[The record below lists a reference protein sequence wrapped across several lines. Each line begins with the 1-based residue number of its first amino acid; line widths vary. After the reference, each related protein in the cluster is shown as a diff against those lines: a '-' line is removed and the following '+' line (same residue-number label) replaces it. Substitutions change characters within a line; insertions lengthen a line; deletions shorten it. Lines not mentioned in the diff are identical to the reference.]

1 MLLLEIVCKFVFKTR
16 HHNPACMTDE
26 RNLWYF
32 EDTDLFE
39 VLCPKKT
46 PYLEDRHEPGVY
58 KKDQMVYLQDQ
69 SSEKIYMVSNGR
81 IKIGTYAPDGK
92 EIVKAILTK
101 GEVFGELALAGE
113 EKRQDF
119 AQAMDNDTHVCSMTI
134 DDLKDL
140 MVENKELSLK
150 ILKIIGFRLRKMER
164 KIESLVFKDARTR
177 IVEFLKEMAE
187 EKGQKVGFEVMI
199 KNHLTHKDIAS
210 LTGTSRQTVTTVMNE
225 LREKNLINFDR
236 RRILIRDLEKLS

>member
-1 MLLLEIVCKFVFKTR
+1 MSS
-16 HHNPACMTDE
+16 E

-46 PYLEDRHEPGVY
+46 PYLEDKHIPGIY
-58 KKDQMVYLQDQ
+58 KKDDFIYFKDQ
-69 SSEKIYMVSNGR
+69 SSENIYMVSSGR
-81 IKIGTYAPDGK
+81 VKIGTYGPDGK
-92 EIVKAILTK
+92 EIVKAILTR

-119 AQAMDNDTHVCSMTI
+119 AQSMDNDTHVCSMTI
-134 DDLKDL
+134 EDLQNL
-140 MVENKELSLK
+140 MVDNKELNLK
-150 ILKIIGFRLRKMER
+150 ILKIVGFRLRKMER

-177 IVEFLKEMAE
+177 IVDFLKEMAE
-187 EKGQKVGFEVMI
+187 EKGQKVGFEMMI

-236 RRILIRDLEKLS
+236 RRILIRDLEKLA

>member
-1 MLLLEIVCKFVFKTR
+1 MS
-16 HHNPACMTDE
+16 AE

-46 PYLEDRHEPGVY
+46 PYMEDKHVPGVY
-58 KKDQMVYLQDQ
+58 KKDDFIYFKDQ
-69 SSEKIYMVSNGR
+69 SSENIYMVSNGR
-81 IKIGTYAPDGK
+81 VKIGTYAPDGK
-92 EIVKAILTK
+92 EIVKAILTR
-101 GEVFGELALAGE
+101 GEIFGEMALAGE

-119 AQAMDNDTHVCSMTI
+119 AQAMDNDTRVCAMTI
-134 DDLKDL
+134 EDLQNL
-140 MVENKELSLK
+140 MLDNKELSFK
-150 ILKIIGFRLRKMER
+150 ILKIVGFRLRKMER

-177 IVEFLKEMAE
+177 IVEFLREMAE
-187 EKGQKVGFEVMI
+187 EKGQKVGFEMMI

-225 LREKNLINFDR
+225 LREKNLITFDR
-236 RRILIRDLEKLS
+236 RRILIRDLEKLA

>member
-1 MLLLEIVCKFVFKTR
+1 MS
-16 HHNPACMTDE
+16 DE

-46 PYLEDRHEPGVY
+46 PYLEDRHIPGIY
-58 KKDQMVYLQDQ
+58 KKDDFIYFKDQ
-69 SSEKIYMVSNGR
+69 SSENIYMVSSGR
-81 IKIGTYAPDGK
+81 VKIGTYGPDGK
-92 EIVKAILTK
+92 EIVKAILTR
-101 GEVFGELALAGE
+101 GEIFGELALAGE

-134 DDLKDL
+134 EDLQNL
-140 MVENKELSLK
+140 MVDNKELNLK
-150 ILKIIGFRLRKMER
+150 ILKIVGFRLRKTER

-177 IVEFLKEMAE
+177 IVDFLKEMAE
-187 EKGQKVGFEVMI
+187 EKGQKVGFEMMI

-236 RRILIRDLEKLS
+236 RRILIRDLDKLA

>member
-1 MLLLEIVCKFVFKTR
+1 MS
-16 HHNPACMTDE
+16 DE

-46 PYLEDRHEPGVY
+46 PHLEEKHTPGVY
-58 KKDQMVYLQDQ
+58 KKDDFIYFQDQ
-69 SSEKIYMVSNGR
+69 SSENIYMVSSGR
-81 IKIGTYAPDGK
+81 VKIGTYGADGK
-92 EIVKAILTK
+92 EIVKAILTQ

-119 AQAMDNDTHVCSMTI
+119 AQAMDSNTHVCSMTI
-134 DDLKDL
+134 NDLQNLMIDDQ
-140 MVENKELSLK
+140 ELSLK
-150 ILKIIGFRLRKMER
+150 ILKIVGFRLRKMER

-236 RRILIRDLEKLS
+236 RRILIRDLEKLA